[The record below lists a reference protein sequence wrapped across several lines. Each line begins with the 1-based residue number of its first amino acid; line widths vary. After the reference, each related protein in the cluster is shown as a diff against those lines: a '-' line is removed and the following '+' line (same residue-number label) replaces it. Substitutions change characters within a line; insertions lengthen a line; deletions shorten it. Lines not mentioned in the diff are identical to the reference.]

1 MKIFAPIF
9 VLMAFAT
16 SQAIAA
22 PAGEL
27 PFQFINGHDKVIHIS
42 QPIRQT
48 WRRVP
53 TIALISKYATGI
65 TTRVAATKNAKSQA
79 MLIKSRKSIRKMLA
93 HSRLVPRAITAR

>member
-93 HSRLVPRAITAR
+93 RSRLEIGRAHV